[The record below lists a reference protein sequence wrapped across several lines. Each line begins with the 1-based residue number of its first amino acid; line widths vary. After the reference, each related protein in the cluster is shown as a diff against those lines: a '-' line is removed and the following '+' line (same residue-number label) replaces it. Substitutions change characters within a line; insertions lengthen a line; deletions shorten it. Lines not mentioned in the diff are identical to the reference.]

1 MFGIID
7 FSRLFFGYAT
17 MSNGVREGAR
27 YAIVHPND
35 EAGIRAAA
43 EAMMVVIGAP
53 VNVDPTF
60 PGMDDGSDPGC
71 RGSRCR
77 VVVTATSDFPV
88 WTPILPNLQM
98 VARAT
103 MHIE

>member
-1 MFGIID
+1 
-7 FSRLFFGYAT
+7 

-35 EAGIRAAA
+35 DAGIQAAA
-43 EAMMVVIGAP
+43 HAMMVVIGAP
-53 VNVDPTF
+53 VTVNVTF
-60 PGMDDGSDPGC
+60 PGMDNGDDAGC
-71 RGSRCR
+71 RGRECR
-77 VVVTATSDFPV
+77 VVVTATSDFPI
-88 WTPILPNLQM
+88 WTPILPNISM